1 MHSAQGLHRLQL
13 VKDASVQLNETRL
26 AWTAISIC
34 LWQEAGAGWG
44 VGEHLGVTSA
54 PQASPCPE
62 PHTSIAWLCI
72 LNPLEIAC
80 GLRRLLL
87 QVPSQH
93 LVVPRPRVRHGCEAS
108 PGVDLHLATAKDA
121 TRAVGGAFIGQ
132 SRLLPSGF
140 ALLHSCG
147 SFSGKLPCG
156 QPFQLGFSKMSNLI
170 YCHLM

>member
-1 MHSAQGLHRLQL
+1 MCTPVVSTHLSGWWVRALTDQGTEHPALRLSQ
-13 VKDASVQLNETRL
+13 N
-26 AWTAISIC
+26 
-34 LWQEAGAGWG
+34 AG
-44 VGEHLGVTSA
+44 
-54 PQASPCPE
+54 
-62 PHTSIAWLCI
+62 TSIAWLCI

-93 LVVPRPRVRHGCEAS
+93 LVVPRPRVCHGCEAS